1 VVPAGGV
8 RPGRG
13 LGPPVRGRARAIGA
27 RRAGG
32 RAQGPAPP
40 VVLLPLRQ
48 RRAER
53 SPGLPDDGVRRRL
66 PERRGD
72 RGGVH
77 VRAVREVYGQ
87 RLDRHRTGVPEH
99 GRRLLAEPGVRHAA
113 QVVPGAGYHG
123 PEAPEVGL
131 LEETSGVYR
140 RSV

>member
-1 VVPAGGV
+1 VVPAGDV

-13 LGPPVRGRARAIGA
+13 LGPPVRGRARAVRA

-48 RRAER
+48 RRSER
-53 SPGLPDDGVRRRL
+53 SAGLSDDGTRRRL

-77 VRAVREVYGQ
+77 VRAV
-87 RLDRHRTGVPEH
+87 
-99 GRRLLAEPGVRHAA
+99 
-113 QVVPGAGYHG
+113 
-123 PEAPEVGL
+123 
-131 LEETSGVYR
+131 
-140 RSV
+140 

>member
-1 VVPAGGV
+1 LRGERLHAKDAAVVPAGGV

-27 RRAGG
+27 RRVGG
-32 RAQGPAPP
+32 RAQSPAPP

-53 SPGLPDDGVRRRL
+53 TPGLPDDGVRRRL

-77 VRAVREVYGQ
+77 VRTVREVYGQ
-87 RLDRHRTGVPEH
+87 
-99 GRRLLAEPGVRHAA
+99 
-113 QVVPGAGYHG
+113 
-123 PEAPEVGL
+123 
-131 LEETSGVYR
+131 
-140 RSV
+140 